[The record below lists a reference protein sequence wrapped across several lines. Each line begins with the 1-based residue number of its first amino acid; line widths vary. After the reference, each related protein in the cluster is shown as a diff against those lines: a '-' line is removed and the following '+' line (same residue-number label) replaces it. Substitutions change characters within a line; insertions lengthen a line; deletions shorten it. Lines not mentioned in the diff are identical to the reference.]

1 MKVIEFYVND
11 EFKKTAKLYCDS
23 VYFRKSDGSIL
34 CLRSFHYPSFIK
46 SVEWVF
52 NCSYVKKI
60 YDLERS

>member
-34 CLRSFHYPSFIK
+34 CLRSFQYLQSQNNAAPLQEQK
-46 SVEWVF
+46 RRD
-52 NCSYVKKI
+52 K
-60 YDLERS
+60 